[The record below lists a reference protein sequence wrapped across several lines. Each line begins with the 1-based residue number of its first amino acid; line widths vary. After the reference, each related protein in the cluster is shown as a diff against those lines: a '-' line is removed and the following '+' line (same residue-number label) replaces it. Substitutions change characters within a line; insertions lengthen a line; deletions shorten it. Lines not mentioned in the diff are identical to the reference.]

1 MKSFL
6 IYDSLIKRY
15 VLLTVGLIV
24 IAFMI
29 AIFFKGELEID
40 FAIGAVCGYLNI
52 FLLLKNY
59 RFPLIPEVKEDSD
72 DLVMYTRV
80 SLLIFFVLIEFGFLL
95 AALFYIFMK
104 YD

>member
-1 MKSFL
+1 MQQSQ
-6 IYDSLIKRY
+6 
-15 VLLTVGLIV
+15 
-24 IAFMI
+24 
-29 AIFFKGELEID
+29 GELEID

-95 AALFYIFMK
+95 AALF
-104 YD
+104 